1 MLAVL
6 RTHGI
11 DDPRVLEA
19 MAAVPRELFVPQR
32 LRHQAYADRALPL
45 GHGQTIS
52 QPLMVAEM
60 VRALELQ
67 EGERVLDVGTGSGY
81 QAAVIAACGAQVVGI
96 ERIPELAAAAQERLR
111 GAGFPITVICGDG
124 SQGLPS
130 EAPFDAIVV
139 AASAPSLPPALPRQL
154 REGGRLVIPLRQRA
168 SDDAQLVRLRVEQG
182 RWLTEELGA
191 CRFVPLI
198 SGGAYPED

>member
-1 MLAVL
+1 MVAVL
-6 RTHGI
+6 RAHGI
-11 DDPRVLEA
+11 HDPRVLEA
-19 MAAVPRELFVPQR
+19 MAAVPRELFVPQH
-32 LRHQAYADRALPL
+32 LRDQAYVDRALPL

-60 VRALELQ
+60 VQALELQ
-67 EGERVLDVGTGSGY
+67 AGERVLDVGTGSGY
-81 QAAVIAACGAQVVGI
+81 QAAVLAACGAQVVGI
-96 ERIPELAAAAQERLR
+96 ERIRQLAAAAQERLR
-111 GAGFPITVICGDG
+111 RAGFPITVTCGDG

-139 AASAPSLPPALPRQL
+139 AASAPWLPPALPRQL
-154 REGGRLVIPLRQRA
+154 REGGRLVIPLQQPG
-168 SDDAQLVRLRVEQG
+168 SGDAQLVRLRVEQG